1 MCPLMEASSH
11 GKEGNQINCMSVNR
25 ITSSLTC
32 HESGLKL
39 ITCAWRNGRMG
50 RSVAENRGGGQNRAR
65 GFPCGRESLLHTVVA
80 VNGMENVCVRVCVE
94 ICTSLN

>member
-1 MCPLMEASSH
+1 MEASSH

-39 ITCAWRNGRMG
+39 ITHAERNRRMG
-50 RSVAENRGGGQNRAR
+50 SVAGNRGGGQHRAW
-65 GFPCGRESLLHTVVA
+65 GFPRGRDSLLHTA
-80 VNGMENVCVRVCVE
+80 IRVNTEMHVCMCVCALVC
-94 ICTSLN
+94 IFTHNWL